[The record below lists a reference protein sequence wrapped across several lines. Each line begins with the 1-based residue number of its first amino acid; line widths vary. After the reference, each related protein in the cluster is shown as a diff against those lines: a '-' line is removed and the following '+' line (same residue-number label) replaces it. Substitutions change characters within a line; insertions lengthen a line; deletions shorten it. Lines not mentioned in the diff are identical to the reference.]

1 VPQESAHQRAGAFWV
16 DKNRKKITT
25 SGAGMSG
32 LRFEKF
38 TLHELTEVIIL
49 ECSDADRSIIIS
61 DPVGYYQPKL
71 VFDGLKGNPRI
82 SRLDPT
88 IQTILTTCRLFGH
101 KSTARASDVWLSW
114 ISSPDFRCVL
124 AIVSSTDLIFES
136 QVTS

>member
-1 VPQESAHQRAGAFWV
+1 LV
-16 DKNRKKITT
+16 DKNRKKIITEL
-25 SGAGMSG
+25 GLGGMSG

-82 SRLDPT
+82 S
-88 IQTILTTCRLFGH
+88 
-101 KSTARASDVWLSW
+101 TARSNNPND
-114 ISSPDFRCVL
+114 
-124 AIVSSTDLIFES
+124 TDHL
-136 QVTS
+136 